1 MSSLKES
8 LSSVEALTARIR
20 AVLEKGELT
29 LPKELLLLK
38 RSLTDKLRTF
48 SYWLVGSIFLAVVA
62 IVDGSIVWLLY
73 LVLGACI
80 LYTLYLGTLLARF
93 YRDYANQLNQA
104 LMPAVA
110 EILGQPITYQSKNE
124 HSSETKNNFQLA
136 NLVQEP
142 YTNLEFDGRY
152 QLASPLP
159 LSLSELQVTRVES
172 QGKHTNVRV
181 IFHGLFVV
189 VHLQKTLDGI
199 TYLSTKS
206 EKGTFTHNSF
216 WSKLVGSEIRE
227 TNLEWNQFDQDL
239 HVATSDGTEARY
251 ILTPDFMLDLHE
263 WWTEHKENIRLV
275 FKANR
280 LFILLPD
287 RAVHLGYAPLKLSPE
302 KLQKYLLSI
311 TKPIWRVLTLVE
323 DVKL

>member
-1 MSSLKES
+1 MSSVKE
-8 LSSVEALTARIR
+8 LLPTVEDLTDRIR
-20 AVLEKGELT
+20 VVLEKEEFV

-38 RSLTDKLRTF
+38 RSLTEKLRTF
-48 SYWLVGSIFLAVVA
+48 SYWLVGSILL
-62 IVDGSIVWLLY
+62 SIVALVDESTVWVLF

-80 LYTLYLGTLLARF
+80 LYTLYLGTVLVKF
-93 YRDYANQLNQA
+93 YREYSNQLNHA
-104 LMPAVA
+104 LMPVVA
-110 EILGQPITYQSKNE
+110 NILGQPITYQSKDE
-124 HSSETKNNFQLA
+124 HFTETKNNFQLA

-142 YTNLEFDGRY
+142 YSNIEFDGRY
-152 QLASPLP
+152 LLALPRP

-172 QGKHTNVRV
+172 QGKNTSVRV

-189 VHLQKTLDGI
+189 VHLHKTLEGI
-199 TYLSTKS
+199 TYLSTRS

-216 WSKLVGSEIRE
+216 WSRLVGTDISE

-239 HVATSDGTEARY
+239 HVATSDGAEARY

-263 WWTEHKENIRLV
+263 WWTEYKENIRLV

-302 KLQKYLLSI
+302 KLQTYLLSI

-323 DVKL
+323 DVKV